1 MEEPTITLPLSEF
14 LKILWG
20 YKKHAEL
27 RNRAVPGDPTVNA
40 IKAIPNYQEYVYI
53 QEPKEG
59 EADCAITVWQ
69 RSEWKE
75 SGERFFAKKE
85 EHDKQN
91 FNADM
96 VADAI
101 SKKLPMLDKAF
112 IRQLAY
118 NVCNTKDFSSLKAF
132 GIEEKDLKI

>member
-1 MEEPTITLPLSEF
+1 MEEPTITLPLTEF

-20 YKKHAEL
+20 YKKNAEL
-27 RNRAVPGDPTVNA
+27 RNRAVPDAAIIEA
-40 IKAIPNYQEYVYI
+40 IKAIPNYQDYVHI
-53 QEPKEG
+53 QEPKPE
-59 EADCAITVWQ
+59 EPNFLPAVWQ
-69 RSEWKE
+69 KSEWKE
-75 SGERFFAKKE
+75 SGERFFAKRE
-85 EHDKQN
+85 EHEKEN

-96 VADAI
+96 VAEAI
-101 SKKLPMLDKAF
+101 SKKLPMLDKPF